1 MNLKPLVNDKTLY
14 KDFLEEIENRLSL
27 VHTQLEQN
35 LDTQELLRLQGEAR
49 ALRKFLKLREAV
61 NNG

>member
-27 VHTQLEQN
+27 VHTQLEQGAPQKKFVTMLMSN
-35 LDTQELLRLQGEAR
+35 FLR
-49 ALRKFLKLREAV
+49 V
-61 NNG
+61 SM